1 MNTQRHLTDEQR
13 HLAMARLRVGGRQS
27 DVARELGVSQSVISR
42 LASRHRTTGRVHDRP
57 RSGAPR
63 VTDRNDDQYLR
74 TYALRHRY
82 ATATELQARL
92 RDVRGT
98 RVSRQTIRNRL
109 HRFGLNARRP
119 LQVTPLTPRHRRE
132 RLQWAQDHV
141 TWTMQQW
148 STVLF
153 TDECRVTL
161 HRNDGRQRCWRRRGE
176 RYAEVNM
183 VPRVCF
189 GGGGATV
196 WAGITSQRKTDLV
209 IVHGSVT
216 ARSYLRDIIEP
227 IIIPQFRQHT
237 PNFLFMDD
245 NAPPHRGRI
254 VTARLQEVGVPH
266 MVWPSMSPDLN
277 PIEHVWDQLKQRLD
291 DRTPPPRDLAELRVA
306 LVEEWNA
313 LPQNNIMR
321 LVRSMRRR
329 CQAVIAANG
338 GNTRY

>member
-1 MNTQRHLTDEQR
+1 
-13 HLAMARLRVGGRQS
+13 
-27 DVARELGVSQSVISR
+27 VITR

-82 ATATELQARL
+82 ATATQLQARL
-92 RDVRGT
+92 RDINHLQPT
-98 RVSRQTIRNRL
+98 PPLWLEFQTTVAGDSTDTKTPPPCDL
-109 HRFGLNARRP
+109 DNAAVVYRP
-119 LQVTPLTPRHRRE
+119 VQKR
-132 RLQWAQDHV
+132 
-141 TWTMQQW
+141 W
-148 STVLF
+148 SSALL
-153 TDECRVTL
+153 EK
-161 HRNDGRQRCWRRRGE
+161 
-176 RYAEVNM
+176 A
-183 VPRVCF
+183 RVCF

-227 IIIPQFRQHT
+227 IIIPQFCQHT

-245 NAPPHRGRI
+245 NAPPRHGRI

-291 DRTPPPRDLAELRVA
+291 DHTPPPRDLAELRVA

-321 LVRSMRRR
+321 PVSSMRRR

>member
-1 MNTQRHLTDEQR
+1 MR
-13 HLAMARLRVGGRQS
+13 AQS

-42 LASRHRTTGRVHDRP
+42 LASRHRTTGTVCDRP

-82 ATATELQARL
+82 ASATELQAHL
-92 RDVRGT
+92 RDVSGT
-98 RVSRQTIRNRL
+98 RVSRQTIRNPL

-119 LQVTPLTPRHRRE
+119 LQVTPLTPRHHRE

-141 TWTMQQW
+141 IWTMQQW
-148 STVLF
+148 STVPF
-153 TDECRVTL
+153 TDECLL
-161 HRNDGRQRCWRRRGE
+161 HRNDVRQRCWRRRGE
-176 RYAEVNM
+176 QYAMVNM
-183 VPRVCF
+183 VPIVCF

-196 WAGITSQRKTDLV
+196 WTGITSQCKTDLIFV
-209 IVHGSVT
+209 DGLVT
-216 ARSYLRDIIEP
+216 ARFYLRDIIEP

-245 NAPPHRGRI
+245 NAPPHRARI
-254 VTARLQEVGVPH
+254 VTTRLQEVGVPH
-266 MVWPSMSPDLN
+266 MVWPAMSPDLN
-277 PIEHVWDQLKQRLD
+277 PIEHIWDQLKQRLD

-321 LVRSMRRR
+321 LVRSIRRR

-338 GNTRY
+338 GNTRS

>member
-1 MNTQRHLTDEQR
+1 MQAEY
-13 HLAMARLRVGGRQS
+13 
-27 DVARELGVSQSVISR
+27 VARELGVSQSVISR

-57 RSGAPR
+57 RSGAQR
-63 VTDRNDDQYLR
+63 VTDRNYDQYLR
-74 TYALRHRY
+74 TYALRHRH
-82 ATATELQARL
+82 ATATQLQAHL
-92 RDVRGT
+92 RDARST

-109 HRFGLNARRP
+109 HRFGLNDRR
-119 LQVTPLTPRHRRE
+119 LTF
-132 RLQWAQDHV
+132 AQDHV

-161 HRNDGRQRCWRRRGE
+161 HRNDCRQRCWRRRGE
-176 RYAEVNM
+176 QYAEVNI

-216 ARSYLRDIIEP
+216 ACSYLRDIIEP

-245 NAPPHRGRI
+245 NAPPQRDRI

-277 PIEHVWDQLKQRLD
+277 RIEHVWDQLKQRLD
-291 DRTPPPRDLAELRVA
+291 NRTPPPRDLAELRVA

-313 LPQNNIMR
+313 LPQDNIMR
-321 LVRSMRRR
+321 LVRSMRRH

-338 GNTRY
+338 GNTSY